1 MSNFYIDYT
10 EQQYSLIL
18 EDTLEA
24 LTLSKVPA
32 ESPKAFLLGGQPG
45 AGKTALRY
53 AIMKEIGTNVI
64 VVDNDSFKQAH
75 PNFDEIVEQYG
86 KDYVTQVTP
95 FSNRL
100 TEDIVEYLSDKN
112 YHLIVEGTLRTVEV
126 PTRTASLLE
135 AKGYEMSLYVVAV
148 SKDLSYLGT
157 LARYEYQFSKDA
169 ITARETKKEHHD
181 LVVQN
186 LSENVST
193 LYKENVFKTIKIFDR
208 EMNLLYDF
216 GQTPLKNPKDVLE
229 PILSGKVKANSLL
242 SQIQK
247 TMQLMEINGHQKSEN
262 YKELITKYKSL
273 KKLF

>member
-1 MSNFYIDYT
+1 MSNFYTDYT

-24 LTLSKVPA
+24 LTLFKVPT

-53 AIMKEIGTNVI
+53 AIMNEIDTNVI

-86 KDYVTQVTP
+86 KDYVTHVTP

-100 TEDIVEYLSDKN
+100 TEDIVEYLSDRD
-112 YHLIVEGTLRTVEV
+112 YHLIIEGILRTTEV
-126 PTRTASLLE
+126 PTVTANLLK

-157 LARYEYQFSKDA
+157 LARYEYQFSKDPV
-169 ITARETKKEHHD
+169 TARETKKKHHD

-186 LSENVST
+186 LSENISI

-208 EMNLLYDF
+208 EMNQLYHSEK
-216 GQTPLKNPKDVLE
+216 TPLKNPKEVLD
-229 PILSGKVKANSLL
+229 PIVNEEAETKSLL
-242 SQIQK
+242 AQIQK
-247 TMQLMEINGHQKSEN
+247 NLQLMEINGHQKSN
-262 YKELITKYKSL
+262 SYKELVSKYKSL
-273 KKLF
+273 RSP

>member
-1 MSNFYIDYT
+1 M
-10 EQQYSLIL
+10 
-18 EDTLEA
+18 
-24 LTLSKVPA
+24 
-32 ESPKAFLLGGQPG
+32 
-45 AGKTALRY
+45 Y

-86 KDYVTQVTP
+86 KDYVTP

-100 TEDIVEYLSDKN
+100 TEDIVEHLSDKN
-112 YHLIVEGTLRTVEV
+112 YHLIIDGTLRTVEV
-126 PTRTASLLE
+126 PTMTASLLE

-169 ITARETKKEHHD
+169 ITARETKKEHHN

-193 LYKENVFKTIKIFDR
+193 LYKENVFKAIKIFDR
-208 EMNLLYDF
+208 EI
-216 GQTPLKNPKDVLE
+216 V
-229 PILSGKVKANSLL
+229 I
-242 SQIQK
+242 
-247 TMQLMEINGHQKSEN
+247 
-262 YKELITKYKSL
+262 
-273 KKLF
+273 